1 MMHTSGIFRVAADA
15 KRHKAL
21 HYAVLHDFGRFFL
34 PLRRATRNSSHAAT
48 NKMLRN
54 NTLHT
59 FHRLIALLA
68 LSVLADASALHAAD
82 GPRTSALR
90 LMHRVDSV
98 LSKRQMD
105 GNASL
110 DTAYVTMPSERLR
123 LQLNAEFS
131 GINVTTTSPADSS
144 RTSRMEVNSGLRASM
159 SIGISYR
166 DLSVGFTVVPAG
178 VLGQGDTDMEFS
190 IANYGNRLGFS
201 LLYRTTDTFEGS
213 AYQLDKEPST
223 DVGAAILSALMPGL
237 NPSGSDSASAIK
249 LNEMEIPRGLLTQ
262 RLAQVDGYY
271 VFNHRRFS
279 YPAAF
284 NVSRIQHKTAGSL
297 LLGASLLDNRLN
309 IDWQTQVNDTALSLS
324 NRTRLFH
331 VAIGAGYGRNIV
343 TRHKWLLHYSIIPE
357 LIVYAKS
364 RSNWTVSDGIQT
376 VQQSSSM
383 KYQFPRFITVMRLSA
398 IKFHKQFYYG
408 VTANVRNSDVGNA
421 TSLQISNTWWQS
433 QLLCGMRL
441 SFHN

>member
-1 MMHTSGIFRVAADA
+1 MHTSGIFRVAADA
-15 KRHKAL
+15 KRHNAL
-21 HYAVLHDFGRFFL
+21 HYAILHHFGRFFIT
-34 PLRRATRNSSHAAT
+34 LRRTTRISSPATTDR
-48 NKMLRN
+48 MLKI
-54 NTLHT
+54 NTLHI
-59 FHRLIALLA
+59 FHRLVAPLA
-68 LSVLADASALHAAD
+68 LVVMADAPALHAAD
-82 GPRTSALR
+82 GKTSAALR

-98 LSKRQMD
+98 LSRRQSD
-105 GNASL
+105 GNADL
-110 DTAYVTMPSERLR
+110 DTVYVTMSPERMR

-144 RTSRMEVNSGLRASM
+144 RTSRMELNSGLRTTM

-166 DLSVGFTVVPAG
+166 DLSAGFTVVPAG
-178 VLGQGDTDMEFS
+178 VLGHGDTDMEFS
-190 IANYGNRLGFS
+190 LANYGNRLGFS

-262 RLAQVDGYY
+262 RLAQIDGYY

-284 NVSRIQHKTAGSL
+284 NVSRTQHKSAGSL
-297 LLGASLLDNRLN
+297 LLGVSLLDNRLN
-309 IDWQTQVNDTALSLS
+309 IDWHTEMNDTVQSLT
-324 NRTRLFH
+324 NRTRLIH

-364 RSNWTVSDGIQT
+364 RSNWTVSDGVQT

-398 IKFHKQFYYG
+398 IKFHKRFYYG
-408 VTANVRNSDVGNA
+408 MTANVRNTDVGNA
-421 TSLQISNTWWQS
+421 TSLQIGNTWWQS
-433 QLLCGMRL
+433 QLLCGVRL